1 MGTSSSNL
9 ESIAIRLIADK
20 PVRKTPYQVKGVF
33 MKQFSE
39 QKIVPFLDGKLRNK
53 YLYPRVQV
61 KILHEQIY
69 IVGIKEGVEP
79 VMSLIDNVKSF
90 NFGNITINID
100 KYEIEEN
107 IDQFKVTERL
117 LRYKFIT
124 PWIALNK
131 STGGK
136 YRFSSD
142 DEKFLFLNKLLGQ
155 NLLFIAKEL
164 GEEIKTKI
172 YTKVII
178 DNKMPEKIDDNGWGA
193 FTGQFKTNFILPN
206 YTGLGNG
213 ITRGY
218 GALFSLNNPNSLV
231 EENFKDRIDDYLE
244 EEINEDDKLM
254 TFVTIDDAPVINKRK
269 KYKNRNNNKNRKR
282 KNKKNKS
289 ANDKYGKHINRLQSN
304 KNNDIDDE
312 TRFNSEEYHQKQHD
326 L

>member
-39 QKIVPFLDGKLRNK
+39 EKIVPFLDGKLRNK

-61 KILHEQIY
+61 KILNEQIY
-69 IVGIKEGVEP
+69 IIGIKEGVEP
-79 VMSLIDNVKSF
+79 VISLIDNVKSF

-100 KYEIEEN
+100 KYEVEEN
-107 IDQFKVTERL
+107 INQFKVTEKL
-117 LRYKFIT
+117 FRYKFIT

-136 YRFSSD
+136 YRFLSD
-142 DEKFLFLNKLLGQ
+142 QEKSLFLNKLIGQ
-155 NLLFIAKEL
+155 NLLFIAKEV
-164 GEEIKTKI
+164 GEEIITRI
-172 YTKVII
+172 YTKVIV
-178 DNKMPEKIDDNGWGA
+178 DNNVPEKIDDNGWGA
-193 FTGQFKTNFILPN
+193 FVGEFKTNFILPS

-218 GALFSLNNPNSLV
+218 GTLFSLNNPYNII
-231 EENFKDRIDDYLE
+231 EESSKENIDDYLK
-244 EEINEDDKLM
+244 EEINEEDELM
-254 TFVTIDDAPVINKRK
+254 TFVTIDDIPIINKRK
-269 KYKNRNNNKNRKR
+269 KHKKRNNNYKRKR
-282 KNKKNKS
+282 KNKNNKLS
-289 ANDKYGKHINRLQSN
+289 NNKYGKQKKSPQNN
-304 KNNDIDDE
+304 KYNDDE
-312 TRFNSEEYHQKQHD
+312 TRFNSEEYHKKQHD